1 MELPI
6 FAQSYRGMQFK
17 HPELLW
23 ALLLLLLPII
33 IHLFQLRRFKKTPF
47 TNVKL
52 LQKVVSQSRKSNRL
66 KKWLLLFVRLG
77 LIAAMVIAFAQPF
90 LAKESAF
97 IARDTV
103 IYLDDSFSMQAQNE
117 DGSLFENAI
126 QSVLKGA
133 ERDQIVTLFT
143 NTRTFARSYIRDIR
157 GSLLELAPSPHQLSI
172 DEVLLKANTLF
183 ENGSGKEKDLILL
196 SDFQDRFSNQE
207 TEFPEDVRVLAVNLK
222 PEEPNNVSI
231 DSLYVSASNPITL
244 ELSTVLSKTGEIED
258 IPVSLFNDDRLIA
271 KSSAAFDGR
280 DQTRVIFSVPVD
292 ERINGRVEILDTGL
306 DFDNLLY
313 FNLGDKTR
321 IKVMVIGNNSND
333 YLRRIFTAT
342 DFEYTAVGLSELNY
356 TEIDAQNLIVLNEL
370 NNIPLALQNTLNA
383 FSREGGHI
391 VLIPANNATLSEY
404 NNFLAGYGGA
414 RFNPSRTDSLRI
426 TSISFQHPLYK
437 QVFEQKVD
445 NFQYPVSSY
454 YYPIDSNMG
463 TVLAYSDNSPFLT
476 GRPGFYVFSSPLST
490 ADCNF
495 INSPLVVP
503 TFYEMGKQ
511 SLALPDLYYSL
522 GDRSEVD
529 VNIPMAQDQIIKVA
543 REGYEFIPLQQS
555 FAKKTRLTFI
565 DNPVLHGTYAVLVK
579 GDTLKQISFNYPR
592 EESNLIYS
600 NPSNIAELGIKD
612 NIEDLFTDLAEESRV
627 ETLWKWFIILAL
639 IFILAEVGIQKFI
652 R

>member
-1 MELPI
+1 
-6 FAQSYRGMQFK
+6 
-17 HPELLW
+17 

-77 LIAAMVIAFAQPF
+77 LIAAMVLAFAQPF
-90 LAKESAF
+90 VANESAF
-97 IARDTV
+97 VQRDTV

-133 ERDQIVTLFT
+133 ERDQTVTLFT

-157 GSLLELAPSPHQLSI
+157 GSLLELVPSPHQLSI

-196 SDFQDRFSNQE
+196 SDFQERFANQE
-207 TEFPEDVRVLAVNLK
+207 IDYPDDIRVLAVDLK
-222 PEEPNNVSI
+222 PEEPSNVTI
-231 DSLYVSASNPITL
+231 DSLYVSATNPITL
-244 ELSTVLSKTGEIED
+244 ELGVNLSKTGEIED
-258 IPVSLFNDDRLIA
+258 IPVSLFDDDRLIA
-271 KSSAAFDGR
+271 KSSANFDGT
-280 DQTRVIFSVPVD
+280 DQTRVLFSVP
-292 ERINGRVEILDTGL
+292 EEESINGRVEISDTGL
-306 DFDNLLY
+306 EYDNYLY
-313 FNLGDKTR
+313 FNLGDKSR
-321 IKVMVIGNNSND
+321 IKVMVIGNSASG
-333 YLRRIFTAT
+333 YLRRIFTASEF
-342 DFEYTAVGLSELNY
+342 DYTAVGLSDLNY
-356 TEIDAQNLIVLNEL
+356 TDIDEQNLIVLNEL
-370 NNIPLALQNTLNA
+370 NNIPLALQNTLGA
-383 FSREGGHI
+383 FSRDGGHI
-391 VLIPANNATLSEY
+391 VLIPSNNSSLSEY
-404 NNFLAGYGGA
+404 NNFLAGYGQS
-414 RFNPSRTDSLRI
+414 RLSTPRTDSLRI

-437 QVFEQKVD
+437 QVFEEQVD
-445 NFQYPVSSY
+445 NFQYPVSSFF
-454 YYPIDSNMG
+454 YPIENNAG
-463 TVLAYSDNSPFLT
+463 TVLAYSDNSPFLS
-476 GRPGFYVFSSPLST
+476 GRPGFYIFSSPLST
-490 ADCNF
+490 SDCNF

-529 VNIPMAQDQIIKVA
+529 INIPMAQDQIIKVA

-565 DNPVLHGTYAVLVK
+565 DNPVLHGTYSVLVK

-592 EESNLIYS
+592 EESKLTYS
-600 NPSNIAELGIKD
+600 DPSNISELSMKE
-612 NIEDLFTDLAEESRV
+612 NIEELFTDLAEENRV
-627 ETLWKWFIILAL
+627 ESLWKWFIILAL
-639 IFILAEVGIQKFI
+639 IFILSEVGIQKFI

>member
-1 MELPI
+1 
-6 FAQSYRGMQFK
+6 MQFK

-90 LAKESAF
+90 VANDSAF
-97 IARDTV
+97 IKRDTV
-103 IYLDDSFSMQAQNE
+103 IYLDDSFSMQAKN
-117 DGSLFENAI
+117 DAGSLFENAI

-133 ERDQIVTLFT
+133 EREQRVTIFT
-143 NTRTFARSYIRDIR
+143 NTRTFTRSYIRDIR
-157 GSLLELAPSPHQLSI
+157 GSLLELTPSPHQLSL
-172 DEVLLKANTLF
+172 DEVLIKANTLF
-183 ENGSGKEKDLILL
+183 ENGDAKEKDLILL
-196 SDFQDRFSNQE
+196 SDFQDRFARNEMALQE
-207 TEFPEDVRVLAVNLK
+207 DIRVLGVDLK
-222 PEEPNNVSI
+222 PDEPSNVTI
-231 DSLYVSASNPITL
+231 DSLYVSATNPTAL
-244 ELSTVLSKTGEIED
+244 ELSVNLSKTGEIDD
-258 IPVSLFNDDRLIA
+258 IPVSLFDGGRLIA
-271 KSSAAFDGR
+271 KTSANFEDA
-280 DQTRVIFSVPVD
+280 DQTAVIFSVPEE
-292 ERINGRVEILDTGL
+292 ERIIGRVEISETGL

-313 FNLGDKTR
+313 FNLGEKAR
-321 IKVMVIGNNSND
+321 IKVMVIGDTSND
-333 YLRRIFTAT
+333 YLQRIFTAKE
-342 DFEYTAVGLSELNY
+342 FEYTAVALSALNY
-356 TEIDAQNLIVLNEL
+356 TDIDSQNLIVLNEL
-370 NNIPLALQNTLNA
+370 STLPLALQNTLKA

-391 VLIPANNATLSEY
+391 VLVPGKNSALSEY
-404 NNFLAGYGGA
+404 NNFLSGFGQSRLSTA
-414 RFNPSRTDSLRI
+414 RTDSLRI

-437 QVFEQKVD
+437 QVFEQQVE

-454 YYPIDSNMG
+454 YYPIDSSMG
-463 TVLAYSDNSPFLT
+463 TVLGYSDASPFLS
-476 GRPGFYVFSSPLST
+476 GRPGFYVFSSPLSGSES
-490 ADCNF
+490 NF

-529 VNIPMAQDQIIKVA
+529 VSVPMAQDQIIKVA

-555 FAKKTRLTFI
+555 FANKTRLTFI
-565 DNPVLHGTYAVLVK
+565 DNPVEHGTYSVLVK

-592 EESNLIYS
+592 EESNLTYS
-600 NPSNIAELGIKD
+600 DPSKMANISMKE
-612 NIEDLFTDLAEESRV
+612 NIEELFSDLAEENRV
-627 ETLWKWFIILAL
+627 ESLWKWFVILAL

>member
-1 MELPI
+1 
-6 FAQSYRGMQFK
+6 MQFK

-90 LAKESAF
+90 VANDSAF
-97 IARDTV
+97 IERDTV
-103 IYLDDSFSMQAQNE
+103 IYLDDSFSMQAKN
-117 DGSLFENAI
+117 DAGSLFDNAI

-133 ERDQIVTLFT
+133 EREQAVTLFT

-157 GSLLELAPSPHQLSI
+157 GSLLELSPSPHQLSL
-172 DEVLLKANTLF
+172 DEVLIKANTLF
-183 ENGSGKEKDLILL
+183 EKGDAKEKDLILL
-196 SDFQDRFSNQE
+196 SDFQDRFARNE
-207 TEFPEDVRVLAVNLK
+207 TTLPGDIRVLGVDLK
-222 PEEPNNVSI
+222 PDEPTNVAV
-231 DSLYVSASNPITL
+231 DSLYVSATNPTAL
-244 ELSTVLSKTGEIED
+244 ELSVNLSKTGKISD
-258 IPVSLFNDDRLIA
+258 IPVSLFDGSRLIA
-271 KSSAAFDGR
+271 KTSANFEGA
-280 DQTRVIFSVPVD
+280 DQTRVIFSVP
-292 ERINGRVEILDTGL
+292 EGEQIIGRVEISEAGL

-313 FNLGDKTR
+313 FNLGEKAR
-321 IKVMVIGNNSND
+321 IKVMVIGDTSND
-333 YLRRIFTAT
+333 YLQRIFTANEF
-342 DFEYTAVGLSELNY
+342 DYTAVALSVLNYTDIDSQNLIILSELS
-356 TEIDAQNLIVLNEL
+356 TL
-370 NNIPLALQNTLNA
+370 PLSLQNTLKV

-391 VLIPANNATLSEY
+391 VLIPGKDSGLSEY
-404 NNFLAGYGGA
+404 NNFLSGYGQSRLNA
-414 RFNPSRTDSLRI
+414 ARTDSLRI

-437 QVFEQKVD
+437 QVFEQQVD

-454 YYPIDSNMG
+454 NYPIDGSMG
-463 TVLAYSDNSPFLT
+463 TVLGYSDNSPFLM
-476 GRPGFYVFSSPLST
+476 GRPGFYIFSSPLSGSES
-490 ADCNF
+490 NF

-522 GDRSEVD
+522 GDRSEID
-529 VNIPMAQDQIIKVA
+529 VSVPMAQDQIIKVA

-555 FAKKTRLTFI
+555 FANKTRLTFI
-565 DNPVLHGTYAVLVK
+565 DNPVEHGTYSVLVK

-592 EESNLIYS
+592 EEGKLTYS
-600 NPSNIAELGIKD
+600 DPAKMANVSMKESIEELF
-612 NIEDLFTDLAEESRV
+612 NDLAEENRV
-627 ETLWKWFIILAL
+627 KSLWKWFVILAL